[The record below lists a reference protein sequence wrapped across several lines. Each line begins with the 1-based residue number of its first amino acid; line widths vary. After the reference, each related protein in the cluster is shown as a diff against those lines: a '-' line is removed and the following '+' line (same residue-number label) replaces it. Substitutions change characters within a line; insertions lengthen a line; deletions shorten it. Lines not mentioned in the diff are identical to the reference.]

1 MMNTPPPMH
10 YASLWS
16 RSNAYGYD
24 VIIVQLITLV
34 PMFLFYHFP
43 SMEQLLQQSDNAA
56 DWFLAFT
63 TIALVVSA
71 AYNILFIAS
80 DWQATPG
87 KRHCKIAV
95 VTEDGSALT
104 LQQSALRH
112 FSAGAIGA
120 AMLIFNWLGMVD
132 METLFTLNSLGLFF
146 ALFTKERTALHD
158 MICKTRVIRVKASA
172 K

>member
-1 MMNTPPPMH
+1 MIDTQPPMH

-24 VIIVQLITLV
+24 VIIVQLIALV
-34 PMFLFYHFP
+34 PMFIFYHFP
-43 SMEQLLQQSDNAA
+43 SIEQLLQQSDNASE
-56 DWFLAFT
+56 WFSAFT
-63 TIALVVSA
+63 NIALAVSA
-71 AYNILFIAS
+71 IYNIFFIAS

-95 VTEDGSALT
+95 VNTDGSALT

-120 AMLIFNWLGMVD
+120 AMLIFHWLGMVD

-158 MICKTRVIRVKASA
+158 MICQTRVIRVKAPT